1 MLSECSRLPSKSESN
16 SCDPMRRSKNNTLR
30 LVNRF
35 WSGENLRDGAGRCA
49 GAPGRCGMARG
60 TVRNAFSLFSH
71 RLSFDGFAGN
81 ELIVVT
87 NVTLPSQPIA
97 PILTRGGGGRDAS
110 RASHNRSHLAP
121 GNFIAMAASPG
132 ASRLRREADFRG
144 PKKEGRGRD
153 CLIATNRRTPARL
166 TTAGSTNIHIL

>member
-1 MLSECSRLPSKSESN
+1 MTRNKEK
-16 SCDPMRRSKNNTLR
+16 TQR

-35 WSGENLRDGAGRCA
+35 WSREILRDGAGRCA
-49 GAPGRCGMARG
+49 GAPGSCGMALA
-60 TVRNAFSLFSH
+60 VAVLSLNGLTHPLTFVAISMPA
-71 RLSFDGFAGN
+71 RRVMSS
-81 ELIVVT
+81 VM
-87 NVTLPSQPIA
+87 IA
-97 PILTRGGGGRDAS
+97 RPILTRGGGGRDAT
-110 RASHNRSHLAP
+110 RASHKRSHSAP
-121 GNFIAMAASPG
+121 GNFIAMASTPD